1 MEEKATTKHIVLRG
15 ANANRPMVRRNAM
28 SDTAALMRG
37 GRSLLARMSSVQCR
51 NDP

>member
-37 GRSLLARMSSVQCR
+37 GRGPACPHEQSAMQE
-51 NDP
+51 